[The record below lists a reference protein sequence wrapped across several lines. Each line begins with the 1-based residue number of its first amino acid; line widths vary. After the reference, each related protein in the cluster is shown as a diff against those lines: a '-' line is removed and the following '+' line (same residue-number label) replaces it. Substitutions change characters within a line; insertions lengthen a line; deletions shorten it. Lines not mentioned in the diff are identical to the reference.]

1 MSPEFIQKWENL
13 LQDVD
18 KNKVPIEFIKKIV
31 IRLEGKKQ
39 KTINVER
46 LMDQGLDPEHIEDV
60 VSNKLIELDDLVVG
74 IEFVL
79 NVQTIADFVQPE
91 TDKLLKDLS

>member
-18 KNKVPIEFIKKIV
+18 KQKVPVEFIKKIV
-31 IRLEGKKQ
+31 LKLEGKRQ
-39 KTINVER
+39 RTINIEK
-46 LMDQGLDPEHIEDV
+46 LLDQGLDPEHVEDII
-60 VSNKLIELDDLVVG
+60 SRKIIELDDEVIG

-79 NVQTIADFVQPE
+79 NVQSIADIVQPE
-91 TDKLLKDLS
+91 TDRLLNGL

>member
-18 KNKVPIEFIKKIV
+18 KQKVPIEFIKKI
-31 IRLEGKKQ
+31 ILRLVGKRQ
-39 KTINVER
+39 RTINIEK
-46 LMDQGLDPEHIEDV
+46 LLDQGLDPEHVEDII
-60 VSNKLIELDDLVVG
+60 SRKIIDLDDEVIG

-79 NVQTIADFVQPE
+79 NVQSIADIVQPE
-91 TDKLLKDLS
+91 TDKLLNGL

>member
-18 KNKVPIEFIKKIV
+18 KQKVPIEFIKKI
-31 IRLEGKKQ
+31 ILRLVGKRQ
-39 KTINVER
+39 RTINIEK
-46 LMDQGLDPEHIEDV
+46 LLDQGLDPDHVEDII
-60 VSNKLIELDDLVVG
+60 SRKIIDLDDEVIG

-79 NVQTIADFVQPE
+79 NVQSIADIVQPE
-91 TDKLLKDLS
+91 TDKLLNGL

>member
-18 KNKVPIEFIKKIV
+18 KQKVPVEFIKKI
-31 IRLEGKKQ
+31 ILKLEGKRQ
-39 KTINVER
+39 RTINIEK
-46 LMDQGLDPEHIEDV
+46 LLDQGLDPEHVEDII
-60 VSNKLIELDDLVVG
+60 SRKIIDLDDEVVG

-79 NVQTIADFVQPE
+79 NVQSIAEIVQPE
-91 TDKLLKDLS
+91 TDRLLNGL

>member
-18 KNKVPIEFIKKIV
+18 KQKVPIEFIKKIV
-31 IRLEGKKQ
+31 LRLEGKRQ
-39 KTINVER
+39 RTINIEK
-46 LMDQGLDPEHIEDV
+46 LLEQGFDPENVEDII
-60 VSNKLIELDDLVVG
+60 SRKIIELDDEVIG

-79 NVQTIADFVQPE
+79 NVQSIADIVQPE
-91 TDKLLKDLS
+91 TDKLLNGL

>member
-18 KNKVPIEFIKKIV
+18 KQKVPVEFIKKIV
-31 IRLEGKKQ
+31 LRLEGKRQ
-39 KTINVER
+39 RTINIEK
-46 LMDQGLDPEHIEDV
+46 LLDQGLEPEHVEDII
-60 VSNKLIELDDLVVG
+60 SRKIIELDDEVIG

-79 NVQTIADFVQPE
+79 NVQSIADIVQPE
-91 TDKLLKDLS
+91 TDKLLNGL